1 MTGLRTVIVKF
12 SIFALVSL
20 LLLWILLNTMLNPV
34 SGKTNTYY
42 AKFQD
47 VSGLRVGD
55 DIKVAG
61 VRVGRV
67 SSIRTDKDQTGQ
79 AYDGAVVSLQIQ
91 AAQPIPTNA
100 DLIMRYQNL
109 VGQRYLSIQFQDA
122 NGNAIAP
129 ATTDVPN
136 KGWIGQTDKG
146 FDLTDLLNGF
156 QPLFNELKPEDV
168 NTLSST
174 LIQVLQGEGPTVDS
188 LLQQTGQLTTF
199 VANRDKVI
207 GGVLDNLT
215 PVLQDFAAHDADL
228 RTTVVSLRDMF
239 TSLANDRLQIG
250 GAIDALSNLVVT
262 TNGILGQVK
271 TPLEGTVAQLRQAA
285 DMLAASR
292 TYLVAGINGFN
303 TAISGIGRATSYENA
318 LNVYVCDLSISIAG
332 LTTVNPGNPANGS
345 AVCK

>member
-12 SIFALVSL
+12 SIFAVVSI

-34 SGKTNTYY
+34 SGSTNTYY
-42 AKFQD
+42 AKFRD

-67 SSIRTDKDQTGQ
+67 AGIRVDPSTNGS
-79 AYDGAVVSLQIQ
+79 YDGAVVTLQMQ
-91 AAQPIPTNA
+91 TSQPIPTNA

-122 NGNAIAP
+122 SGNAIAP
-129 ATTDVPN
+129 AQTDVQN
-136 KGWIGQTDKG
+136 KGWISQTDPG

-174 LIQVLQGEGPTVDS
+174 LIQVLQGEGPTVES
-188 LLQQTGQLTTF
+188 LLQQTGQLTNY
-199 VANRDKVI
+199 VANRDQVI
-207 GGVLDNLT
+207 GSVLDNLT

-228 RTTVVSLRDMF
+228 RNTVVSLKDMF
-239 TSLANDRLQIG
+239 TSLAADRQQIG
-250 GAIDALSNLVVT
+250 GAIDGLSSLIVT
-262 TNGILGQVK
+262 TNGIVQQVK
-271 TPLEGTVAQLRQAA
+271 APLEGTVTQLRQAA

-292 TYLVAGINGFN
+292 SNLVNGINGFN

-318 LNVYVCDLSISIAG
+318 LNIYVCDLSISLAG
-332 LTTVNPGNPANGS
+332 LPAVNPGNPANGS

>member
-1 MTGLRTVIVKF
+1 MTGLRAVIIKF
-12 SIFALVSL
+12 SIFAAISV
-20 LLLWILLNTMLNPV
+20 LLLWILLNTMLNPI

-67 SSIRTDKDQTGQ
+67 AAIRADKQGNS
-79 AYDGAVVSLQIQ
+79 YDGAVVSLQMQ
-91 AAQPIPTNA
+91 TSQPIPTNA

-122 NGNAIAP
+122 NGNPIAP
-129 ATTDVPN
+129 ASSDITN
-136 KGWIGQTDKG
+136 GGWISKTDKG

-156 QPLFNELKPEDV
+156 QPLFNELQPNDV
-168 NTLSST
+168 NELANT

-188 LLQQTGQLTTF
+188 LLQQTAQLTSY
-199 VANRDKVI
+199 VGNRDKVI
-207 GGVLDNLT
+207 GSVLDNLT
-215 PVLQDFAAHDADL
+215 PVLQDFAAHGADL
-228 RTTVVSLRDMF
+228 QTTVVSLKDMF
-239 TSLANDRLQIG
+239 ASLAADRQQIG
-250 GAIDALSNLVVT
+250 GAIDGLANLIVT
-262 TNGILGQVK
+262 TNGIVQQVQQ
-271 TPLEGTVAQLRQAA
+271 PLQGTVAQLRQAA
-285 DMLAASR
+285 DMLATSR
-292 TYLVAGINGFN
+292 SNLVAGINGFN

-318 LNVYVCDLSISIAG
+318 LNIYVCDLGINIAG

>member
-12 SIFALVSL
+12 SIFAAVSAL
-20 LLLWILLNTMLNPV
+20 LLFILLNTMLNPV
-34 SGKTNTYY
+34 SGATNTYY

-67 SSIRTDKDQTGQ
+67 SAIRTDPG
-79 AYDGAVVSLQIQ
+79 ANGSYDGAVVSLQMQ
-91 AAQPIPTNA
+91 RSQPIPTNA

-129 ATTDVPN
+129 ATTSIQN
-136 KGWIGQTDKG
+136 GGWIDKTDKG

-156 QPLFNELKPEDV
+156 QPLFKELKPEDV

-174 LIQVLQGEGPTVDS
+174 LIQVLQGEGPTVES
-188 LLQQTGQLTTF
+188 LLVQTGQLTTF

-207 GGVLDNLT
+207 GSVLDNLT

-228 RTTVVSLRDMF
+228 RTTVLSLKDMF

-250 GAIDALSNLVVT
+250 GAIDGLSNLVVT
-262 TNGILGQVK
+262 TNSILGQVK
-271 TPLEGTVAQLRQAA
+271 APLEGTVAELRQAA

-292 TYLVAGINGFN
+292 TNLVNGINGFR

-318 LNVYVCDLSISIAG
+318 LNIYVCDLSIAVGG
-332 LTTVNPGNPANGS
+332 LPAVNPGNPANGS

>member
-12 SIFALVSL
+12 SLFAAVSV

-34 SGKTNTYY
+34 DGKTNTYY
-42 AKFQD
+42 AKFKD

-67 SSIRTDKDQTGQ
+67 SSIRADKQGDS
-79 AYDGAVVSLQIQ
+79 YDGAVVSLEMK

-109 VGQRYLSIQFQDA
+109 VGQRYLSIQFQNATGD
-122 NGNAIAP
+122 AIAP
-129 ATTDVPN
+129 ASTDVPN
-136 KGWIGQTDKG
+136 KGWIDKTDPG

-188 LLQQTGQLTTF
+188 LLQQTAQLTSF
-199 VANRDKVI
+199 VASRDHVI
-207 GGVLDNLT
+207 GSVLDNLT
-215 PVLQDFAAHDADL
+215 PVLQDFAAHDSDL
-228 RTTVVSLRDMF
+228 RNTVVSLKDMF
-239 TSLANDRLQIG
+239 TSLAADREQIG
-250 GAIDALSNLVVT
+250 GAIDGLSKLVVT
-262 TNGILGQVK
+262 TNGILTEVK
-271 TPLEGTVAQLRQAA
+271 TPLQGTVAELRQAA

-292 TYLVAGINGFN
+292 TNLVNTINSFN
-303 TAISGIGRATSYENA
+303 TVISGLGRATSYENA
-318 LNVYVCDLSISIAG
+318 LNVYVCDLSISVAG
-332 LTTVNPGNPANGS
+332 LPPINPGNPANSS

>member
-1 MTGLRTVIVKF
+1 MTGLRTVIIKF
-12 SIFALVSL
+12 SIFAAISV
-20 LLLWILLNTMLNPV
+20 LLLWILLNTMLNPI

-67 SSIRTDKDQTGQ
+67 SAIRTDKVGNS
-79 AYDGAVVSLQIQ
+79 YDGAVVSLQMQ
-91 AAQPIPTNA
+91 ASQPIPTNA

-122 NGNAIAP
+122 NGNPIAP
-129 ATTDVPN
+129 ASTNVSN
-136 KGWIGQTDKG
+136 GGWIYKTDKG

-156 QPLFNELKPEDV
+156 QPLFNELQPNDV
-168 NTLSST
+168 NELANT

-188 LLQQTGQLTTF
+188 LLQQTGQLTQY
-199 VANRDKVI
+199 VADRDKVI
-207 GGVLDNLT
+207 GSVLDNLT
-215 PVLQDFAAHDADL
+215 PVLQDFAAHGADL
-228 RTTVVSLRDMF
+228 QTTVVSLKDMF
-239 TSLANDRLQIG
+239 TSLAADRQQIG
-250 GAIDALSNLVVT
+250 GAIDGLSNLIVT
-262 TNGILGQVK
+262 TNGIIQQVQQ
-271 TPLEGTVAQLRQAA
+271 PLQGTVAQLRAAA

-292 TYLVAGINGFN
+292 SNLVAGINGFN
-303 TAISGIGRATSYENA
+303 TAIAGIGRSTSYENA
-318 LNVYVCDLSISIAG
+318 LNIYVCDLSINIAG

>member
-12 SIFALVSL
+12 SIFAVVSL
-20 LLLWILLNTMLNPV
+20 LLLWILLNTMLNPI
-34 SGKTNTYY
+34 SGKTNTYF
-42 AKFQD
+42 AKFKD

-67 SSIRTDKDQTGQ
+67 SAIRTDKVGD
-79 AYDGAVVSLQIQ
+79 AYDGAVVSLQMQ
-91 AAQPIPTNA
+91 ASQPIPTNA

-109 VGQRYLSIQFQDA
+109 VGQRYLSIQFQDS
-122 NGNAIAP
+122 NGATIAP
-129 ATTDVPN
+129 ATTNVAD
-136 KGWIGQTDKG
+136 KGWIGHTDPG

-156 QPLFNELKPEDV
+156 QPLFNELKPQDV

-174 LIQVLQGEGPTVDS
+174 LIQVLQGEGPTVES

-207 GGVLDNLT
+207 GSVLDNLT

-228 RTTVVSLRDMF
+228 RTTVVSLKDMF

-271 TPLEGTVAQLRQAA
+271 APLEGTVAQLRQAA

-292 TYLVAGINGFN
+292 SNLVAGINGFN

-318 LNVYVCDLSISIAG
+318 LNVYVCDLGISVAG
-332 LTTVNPGNPANGS
+332 LPPINPGNPANGS

>member
-1 MTGLRTVIVKF
+1 MTGLRTVIIKF
-12 SIFALVSL
+12 SIFAVVSV
-20 LLLWILLNTMLNPV
+20 LLLWILLNTMLNPI

-67 SSIRTDKDQTGQ
+67 SAIRTDKQGDT
-79 AYDGAVVSLQIQ
+79 YDGAVVSLQMQ
-91 AAQPIPTNA
+91 ASQPIPTNA

-122 NGNAIAP
+122 NANPIAP
-129 ATTDVPN
+129 ASTDIGN
-136 KGWIGQTDKG
+136 GGWITKTDKG

-156 QPLFNELKPEDV
+156 QPLFNELKPSDV
-168 NTLSST
+168 NSLANT

-188 LLQQTGQLTTF
+188 LLQQTAQLTQY
-199 VANRDKVI
+199 VADRDKVI
-207 GGVLDNLT
+207 GSVLDNLT
-215 PVLQDFAAHDADL
+215 PVLQDFAAHGSDL
-228 RTTVVSLRDMF
+228 QNTVVSLKDMF
-239 TSLANDRLQIG
+239 TSLAADRQQIG
-250 GAIDALSNLVVT
+250 GAIDGLSNLIVT
-262 TNGILGQVK
+262 TNGIIQQVRQ
-271 TPLEGTVAQLRQAA
+271 PLQGTVAQLRAAA

-292 TYLVAGINGFN
+292 SNLVAGINGFN
-303 TAISGIGRATSYENA
+303 TAIAGIGRATSYENA
-318 LNVYVCDLSISIAG
+318 LNIYVCDLSINIAG
-332 LTTVNPGNPANGS
+332 LTTLSPGNPANGS